1 MASEK
6 KTQILILGGGFG
18 GLYAALRLDRTL
30 AKNSDCQVT
39 LVSKTNFTLFTPM
52 LHEVAASDLDPS
64 DIVNPIRK
72 MLKHVTFYE
81 ADVRG
86 IDLKSKQVT
95 IKYGLRHHER
105 KLSYDHV
112 VIALGSETTF
122 FDEQTRKNAVAMKTL
137 GDAMLLRNRMI
148 GLLESASVEENS
160 DVRRRLL
167 TFVVAGG
174 GFAGV
179 ETIGAMNDFLRDA
192 MKSYPQ
198 LDAKLLRVVLVHP
211 GKVVLPE
218 FSESLGQYAMD
229 RLREEGID
237 VRLNTKVK
245 SYDGQ
250 SVELDP
256 GDAIITGTVIW
267 TAGVAPAPL
276 IQSLPLKK
284 EKGRIVVNGCMQ
296 SEESPGVWALGD
308 SAAIPD
314 PYNDGKPYPATAQHA
329 IRQGT
334 HLAKNIEAAVLGGG
348 RTQKPFKYK
357 MMGQLAAI
365 GQRRGAANIFGWNFS
380 GFFAWFLWRS
390 AYLSKLPRLEK
401 KLRVAFGWTIDLF
414 FSRDLVQ
421 LLTVDDLKR
430 ITEFGIRN
438 NLTSNDHE
446 PAPDQ
451 AKQSIT

>member
-1 MASEK
+1 MAEEKK

-18 GLYAALRLDRTL
+18 GLYVALRLDRTL
-30 AKNSDCQVT
+30 AKNPDCQVT

-81 ADVRG
+81 ADVQG
-86 IDLKSKQVT
+86 IDLKSKLVT
-95 IKYGLRHHER
+95 IKYGLRNHER
-105 KLSYDHV
+105 KLSYDHLV
-112 VIALGSETTF
+112 LALGSETRF
-122 FDEQTRKNAVAMKTL
+122 FDEQTRKNAVEMKTL

-160 DVRRRLL
+160 DMRRRML
-167 TFVVAGG
+167 TFVIAGG

-192 MKSYPQ
+192 VKSYPQ
-198 LDAKLLRVVLVHP
+198 LDGKLLRLILVHP

-218 FSESLGQYAMD
+218 FSESLGHYTLD

-245 SYDGQ
+245 SFDGQ
-250 SVELDP
+250 SVQLDP
-256 GDAIITGTVIW
+256 GDTITTATVIW
-267 TAGVAPAPL
+267 TAGVTPAAL

-284 EKGRIVVNGCMQ
+284 EKGRIVVNGCM
-296 SEESPGVWALGD
+296 ESDEIPGVWALGD
-308 SAAIPD
+308 AAAIPD
-314 PYNDGKPYPATAQHA
+314 PYNEGKPYPATAQHA
-329 IRQGT
+329 IREGT
-334 HLAKNIEAAVLGGG
+334 HLAKNIEAVVLAGG

-357 MMGQLAAI
+357 MLGQLAAI
-365 GQRRGAANIFGWNFS
+365 GQRRGAANILGWNFS

-390 AYLSKLPRLEK
+390 TYLSKLPGLEK
-401 KLRVAFGWTIDLF
+401 KIRVAFGWTIDLL

-430 ITEFGIRN
+430 ITELGIRN
-438 NLTSNDHE
+438 HLT
-446 PAPDQ
+446 PASPETP
-451 AKQSIT
+451 ATPTV